1 MSHYPQR
8 FIVVDYEGEPL
19 RKFRSKHDAEWFT
32 EDKPDCKIVE
42 LPKEKQETKA
52 EQMSRLLK
60 EYGECLM

>member
-8 FIVVDYEGEPL
+8 FIVVDYNGEAL

-32 EDKPDCKIVE
+32 ETRPECKIVE
-42 LPKEKQETKA
+42 LPKPKTETKS
-52 EQMSRLLK
+52 EQMSRLLR

>member
-8 FIVVDYEGEPL
+8 FIVVDYEGEQL
-19 RKFRSKHDAEWFT
+19 RKFRSKHDAEWFI
-32 EDKPDCKIVE
+32 KNRIDCKIVE